1 MKIRQF
7 VNRSSGFS
15 LVELMI
21 VVVVIALLAAIAI
34 PSYSNYML
42 KSRRVDGVSFLTEVA
57 GEQIRFSSEYNR
69 FATTMAELGYGD
81 AATANSDE
89 GFYTVSIAT
98 SNGDQSY
105 VLTATPV
112 AGGPQAND
120 TECAVLTLNSSSQ
133 KTVSGTATPADCW

>member
-7 VNRSSGFS
+7 ANRSSGFS

-112 AGGPQAND
+112 AGGPQAKD
-120 TECAVLTLNSSSQ
+120 TECAVLTLNSSNQ
-133 KTVSGTATPADCW
+133 KTVSGTSTPADCW